1 CGLANQRKKT
11 TDARYADTYFYF
23 IHSPPNESLTIS
35 SLLWVFLPQSRAPTI
50 WPIAGVEF
58 AHGPVILLDIFS
70 KRHIVIHSKFRH
82 SVFRK
87 PAVGP
92 DHITHGSQLH
102 LRNCLSRHGAG

>member
-1 CGLANQRKKT
+1 MPALAKSPAALPTSGRK
-11 TDARYADTYFYF
+11 RPMLDTPIPIFTSS
-23 IHSPPNESLTIS
+23 IRHQINHKSLTIS
-35 SLLWVFLPQSRAPTI
+35 SLLWGFLPQSRAPAI

-58 AHGPVILLDIFS
+58 AHWPVVLLDIFS

-102 LRNCLSRHGAG
+102 L